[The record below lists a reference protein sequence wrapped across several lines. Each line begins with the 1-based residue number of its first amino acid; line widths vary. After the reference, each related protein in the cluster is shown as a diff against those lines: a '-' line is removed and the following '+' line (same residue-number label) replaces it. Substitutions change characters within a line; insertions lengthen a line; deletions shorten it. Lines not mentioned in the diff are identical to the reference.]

1 MLIEFDVAPGKGVYS
16 PYSASTTI
24 GIINFEVEKWSERY
38 QIACHIKRRKN
49 TITLCFDDDKHYL
62 LFGLT
67 FDPKPTYTSGNPIE
81 NFECAW
87 RLLSDHEVQ
96 HRQNS

>member
-1 MLIEFDVAPGKGVYS
+1 MLIEFDVAPGDLRNRPAS
-16 PYSASTTI
+16 WSAY
-24 GIINFEVEKWSERY
+24 IILGEIEKWSKQY
-38 QIACHIKRRKN
+38 QIPIQVKQRKN
-49 TITLCFDDDKHYL
+49 TIILCFDDDKHYL

-81 NFECAW
+81 NFECPW